1 MKYFVFLS
9 VLFVIA
15 GCANKEYPN
24 YIGVLPAYAHQ
35 LQAPPQPPQII
46 VPSAP
51 SDSIIVGKPPSF
63 VPVMP
68 EESLNRLK
76 MLLTNKK

>member
-24 YIGVLPAYAHQ
+24 YIGVVPAYAHK
-35 LQAPPQPPQII
+35 LQAPPSPPQIR

-51 SDSIIVGKPPSF
+51 SNSIVVGDPPRF

-68 EESLNRLK
+68 QEARNRLK
-76 MLLTNKK
+76 MLLTNTK

>member
-1 MKYFVFLS
+1 MKKIVFISALLVS
-9 VLFVIA
+9 T
-15 GCANKEYPN
+15 GCSNKEYPD
-24 YIGVLPAYAHQ
+24 YIGVIPAYAHQ
-35 LQAPPQPPQII
+35 WDAPARPPQIL

-51 SDSIIVGKPPSF
+51 SDSIVVGKPPSF

-76 MLLTNKK
+76 MLLTNKR